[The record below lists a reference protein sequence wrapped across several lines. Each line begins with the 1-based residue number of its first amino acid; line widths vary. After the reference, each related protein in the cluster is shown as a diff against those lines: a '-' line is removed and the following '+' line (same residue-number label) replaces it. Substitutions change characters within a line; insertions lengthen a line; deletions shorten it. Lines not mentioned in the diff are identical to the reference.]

1 MRINVLGIYLV
12 DYRTI
17 KNNTVKKL
25 YIENKELE
33 NLSRKIKTPSQ
44 NRLPLFDSLREN
56 IFFTSTRFKIEE
68 LHENDY
74 LYFLK
79 EFYSIVKDADD
90 EDSWLGSLDELFGEH
105 NTFQPNIIIYK
116 LDEVYED
123 IKKECMYI
131 NSFKNNMLMED
142 RTILFGLKKKK
153 DKEIGVNEIGV
164 LEERNVFVLPDKD
177 FVCSIENE
185 ENITSLKVYKAMD
198 LDKLFSVENLIDDYA
213 EKKIR
218 RFVSN
223 DKDKKFKLTSNNAE
237 VLFKDPDGHD
247 RTDKVV
253 KEIITSKDIHLKK
266 TYATFS
272 GRSTK
277 TVQKINLTRLSEVI
291 ESLKEYIYDPQT
303 DSLFTEIELPRI
315 DIKKSEIYVDEKSVK
330 IFAAMLNNEIIQ
342 KLLDGTIEI
351 PYYQEN

>member
-17 KNNTVKKL
+17 EDVTIKKL
-25 YIENKELE
+25 YIENKDLE
-33 NLSRKIKTPSQ
+33 NLSKKIKTPSQ
-44 NRLPLFDSLREN
+44 NRLPLFDSLSEN
-56 IFFTSTRFKIEE
+56 IFSTSTRFKIEE

-79 EFYSIVKDADD
+79 NFYSIVKETDD
-90 EDSWLGSLDELFGEH
+90 GDSWLGSLDDLFGKD
-105 NTFQPNIIIYK
+105 NTFQPNIIVYK

-123 IKKECMYI
+123 IKKKCMYI
-131 NSFKNNMLMED
+131 NSFKHNMLMED

-153 DKEIGVNEIGV
+153 DIESGVNEIGV
-164 LEERNVFVLPDKD
+164 LDRRNVFVLPDKD
-177 FVCSIENE
+177 FICSIENE
-185 ENITSLKVYKAMD
+185 GNITSLKVYKAMD
-198 LDKLFSVENLIDDYA
+198 LDKLFRVENLIDDYA

-223 DKDKKFKLTSNNAE
+223 DKDKKFKITSNNAD
-237 VLFKDPDGHD
+237 VFFKDSYGHD
-247 RTDKVV
+247 RTKEVV
-253 KEIITSKDIHLKK
+253 EEIITSDDIHLKK

-277 TVQKINLTRLSEVI
+277 TVQRIDLKRLSEVI
-291 ESLKEYIYDPQT
+291 ESLKKYISDPQT
-303 DSLFTEIELPRI
+303 DNLFTEIELPRI
-315 DIKKSEIYVDEKSVK
+315 DVKKREVYVDEKSVK

-351 PYYQEN
+351 PYYQEY